1 MDDFDELEKLSKAE
15 LQALGV
21 KLTKR
26 GKIDKRA
33 YTSSEN
39 NIKKALEA
47 RKQIDK
53 EKLNQKYQEDDIE
66 PEDILIE
73 EDEPEPEPPKLKKVV
88 SQKEHL
94 VEVKQKPKLKA
105 KPRRQPEPESESE
118 SESEEEPAPR
128 RKSKRSTA
136 FESEISSLKQELMSL
151 KMEQQQ
157 KELQKKAEEEGIRK
171 IKVYRQIIPLLK
183 S

>member
-53 EKLNQKYQEDDIE
+53 EKLNQKYQADDIE

-94 VEVKQKPKLKA
+94 VEVKQPKPKP

-118 SESEEEPAPR
+118 SDSEEEPAPR

-136 FESEISSLKQELMSL
+136 FESEISSLKQELMAL